1 MKSFLPVLAFA
12 LLATAAGCSDDD
24 SSNNPEGS
32 GTARLRIHLTDAP
45 YPYSSIESADVT
57 IESVVVG
64 VDDELHTLE
73 VEDAPLHV
81 NLLDLQ
87 NGVTEEIVDADVPDG
102 SLNQIRL
109 IISSA
114 SVTLTDGRVFDLQIP
129 SGESSGL
136 KVFISPPVTVD
147 GSLTTELLLD
157 FDVSKSFKP
166 IPASARKANEIRRF
180 QFHPVLRV
188 ANLSTTGTIYGNVWN
203 NNGTSEDESDDT
215 PLVGASVTV
224 LDSEG
229 DEVLGSTATD
239 DEGSY
244 RISGV
249 RKGTHL
255 LRVEADGFETFERH
269 ADVIPANQTR
279 IEIRMS
285 PTGGEISKTSVE
297 IF

>member
-1 MKSFLPVLAFA
+1 MKTFLPVLAFA
-12 LLATAAGCSDDD
+12 FLATTAGCSDDD
-24 SSNNPEGS
+24 SSNNPE

-64 VDDELHTLE
+64 VDDEFHTLD
-73 VEDAPLHV
+73 VEDAPLKV

-136 KVFISPPVTVD
+136 KVFISPPVVVD

-157 FDVSKSFKP
+157 FDVSESFKP
-166 IPASARKANEIRRF
+166 IPASAKKANDIRRF

-188 ANLSTTGTIYGNVWN
+188 ANISTTGTIYGNVWN

-215 PLVGASVTV
+215 PIVGASVTV
-224 LDSEG
+224 LDSEDG
-229 DEVLGSTATD
+229 AVLGSTATD

-249 RKGTHL
+249 KQGTHL

-279 IEIRMS
+279 IQIRMS
-285 PTGGEISKTSVE
+285 PTGGEVSKTSVE
-297 IF
+297 VF

>member
-12 LLATAAGCSDDD
+12 LLATTAGCSDDD

-32 GTARLRIHLTDAP
+32 ARLKIHLTDAP

-64 VDDELHTLE
+64 VDDEFHTLE

-136 KVFISPPVTVD
+136 KVFISPPVVVD
-147 GSLTTELLLD
+147 GSLTTDLLLD
-157 FDVSKSFKP
+157 FDVSESFKP
-166 IPASARKANEIRRF
+166 IPASAKKANDIRRF

-188 ANLSTTGTIYGNVWN
+188 ANISTSGTIYGNVWS
-203 NNGTSEDESDDT
+203 NNGTPEDESDDT
-215 PLVGASVTV
+215 PIVGASVTV
-224 LDSEG
+224 LDSDDG
-229 DEVLGSTATD
+229 EVLGSTATD

-249 RKGTHL
+249 KGGTHR
-255 LRVEADGFETFERH
+255 LRFEADGFETFERH
-269 ADVIPANQTR
+269 VDVTPANQTR
-279 IEIRMS
+279 IEIRLS
-285 PTGGEISKTSVE
+285 PTGGDISKTSVE